1 MNNKISITEWID
13 FNSDWIKNKPHS
25 ETFGKAFLNKFFPD
39 LSHSVQD
46 EQDHTTAVFTCLNE
60 FVDQSKCIAHSQKKV
75 SQNDADTLARNIRKA
90 RFRNINLQS

>member
-39 LSHSVQD
+39 LSHSVSN
-46 EQDHTTAVFTCLNE
+46 EQDHNTAVFTCLTE
-60 FVDQSKCIAHSQKKV
+60 FVDQDKSVAHAQKNV
-75 SQNDADTLARNIRKA
+75 CQNDAETLKRNIAKA
-90 RFRNINLQS
+90 IFVKH